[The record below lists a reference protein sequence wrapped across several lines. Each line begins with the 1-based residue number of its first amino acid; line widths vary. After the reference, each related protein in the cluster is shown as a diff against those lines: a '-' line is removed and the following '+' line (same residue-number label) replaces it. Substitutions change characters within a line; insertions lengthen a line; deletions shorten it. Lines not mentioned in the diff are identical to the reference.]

1 MFDTRRLAGAPAQVR
16 PDPLYPNFGAFGL
29 GRPFGLL
36 DVSREMTAPEA
47 VPFGLRRAVVAPA
60 VEVGDL
66 SVYGF
71 DHDRQIGTVVG
82 EDGVAVPLLRH
93 TTGQTRTTT
102 NPDGHRGPDSDT
114 DQRED

>member
-1 MFDTRRLAGAPAQVR
+1 MLKTNRQAGGLVQGR
-16 PDPLYPNFGAFGL
+16 PDPLYPNSGAFAL

-36 DVSREMTAPEA
+36 DADEDETSRE
-47 VPFGLRRAVVAPA
+47 VWPFGLRCAVTAPL

-66 SVYGF
+66 SAYGF
-71 DHDRQIGTVVG
+71 DHDRQIGTVVDA
-82 EDGVAVPLLRH
+82 DGVVVPLLRH

-102 NPDGHRGPDSDT
+102 NPDGHRGADSDA

>member
-1 MFDTRRLAGAPAQVR
+1 MLTTNRQAGGPAQAR
-16 PDPLYPNFGAFGL
+16 PDPLYPNSGAFAL

-36 DVSREMTAPEA
+36 DASGQVTAAEA
-47 VPFGLRRAVVAPA
+47 VPFGLRRAVLAPA

-66 SVYGF
+66 SAYGF

-102 NPDGHRGPDSDT
+102 NPDGHKGPDSDT

>member
-1 MFDTRRLAGAPAQVR
+1 MFNTCRQESAPAQAR
-16 PDPLYPNFGAFGL
+16 PDPLYPNSGAFGL

-36 DVSREMTAPEA
+36 DASQEVTAPEA
-47 VPFGLRRAVVAPA
+47 MPFGLRRAVVAPG

-66 SVYGF
+66 SAYGF

-93 TTGQTRTTT
+93 TTGQTRTST
-102 NPDGHRGPDSDT
+102 NPDGHKGPDSDT

>member
-1 MFDTRRLAGAPAQVR
+1 MFNTRGMTEVPAQAR
-16 PDPLYPNFGAFGL
+16 PDPLYPNSGAFGL

-36 DVSREMTAPEA
+36 DVSEEVTAPAA
-47 VPFGLRRAVVAPA
+47 VPFGLRRAMVAPA
-60 VEVGDL
+60 AEIGNL
-66 SVYGF
+66 SAYRF

-82 EDGVAVPLLRH
+82 DDGVVVPLLRH

-102 NPDGHRGPDSDT
+102 NPDGHKGPDSDT

>member
-1 MFDTRRLAGAPAQVR
+1 MVNVSRQVGVPVQPR
-16 PDPLYPNFGAFGL
+16 PDLLHPVSAVFAL

-36 DVSREMTAPEA
+36 EADNGMTATE
-47 VPFGLRRAVVAPA
+47 VMPFGLRRAVVAPA

-66 SVYGF
+66 SAYGF
-71 DHDRQIGTVVG
+71 DHDRQIGIVMG
-82 EDGVAVPLLRH
+82 ADGVVVPLLRH

-102 NPDGHRGPDSDT
+102 NPDGHGGPDSDI